1 MSNWLYMVISSFLPV
16 FPIALLLFAF
26 ELFLPK
32 ENDKNGKS

>member
-1 MSNWLYMVISSFLPV
+1 MTDLFYMVVSSFLPV

-32 ENDKNGKS
+32 ENDK